1 MNLFQHRS
9 DTFRSTGGVHSAALC
24 DKKNLNIFC
33 EDIGRHNAI
42 DKIFGRC
49 LWEGISTTNQFILT
63 SGRVSSEIVIKMAR
77 SNIPVLASKSA
88 PTGTAI
94 RLAETLGITLIG
106 FVRGTR
112 MNVYSNHQRI
122 TVNG

>member
-1 MNLFQHRS
+1 M
-9 DTFRSTGGVHSAALC
+9 C
-24 DKKNLNIFC
+24 DKKRTEDIF

-42 DKIFGRC
+42 DKIFGQC
-49 LWEGISTTNQFILT
+49 LWEGISTAKSKFILT

-77 SNIPVLASKSA
+77 NNIPVLASKSA

-94 RLAETLGITLIG
+94 KLADTLGITLIG

-112 MNVYSNHQRI
+112 NECIFKPPTNC
-122 TVNG
+122 N